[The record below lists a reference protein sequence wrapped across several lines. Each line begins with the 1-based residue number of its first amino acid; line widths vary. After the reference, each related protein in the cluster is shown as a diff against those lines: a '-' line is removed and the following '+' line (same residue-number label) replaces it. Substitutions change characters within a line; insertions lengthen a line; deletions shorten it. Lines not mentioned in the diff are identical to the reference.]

1 MSQLLNEFHSQNIII
16 NVTNIGPSS
25 KYASKGKSDIPL
37 LTKIY
42 HIAGREFTHA
52 SVPNR
57 LESAHIQ
64 RMKRATREKR
74 LRLGLDS
81 SDQQKRELDL
91 SVRAKQIHMNCTSES
106 PTKNHDLIVNAY
118 KEPSTIGSRRSPQKL
133 TVKNQA
139 LSAVSNLAS
148 LPASFQTNLNSFDSK
163 GNPCTVHNSKDL
175 SNTQVSNTQVFNS

>member
-1 MSQLLNEFHSQNIII
+1 
-16 NVTNIGPSS
+16 
-25 KYASKGKSDIPL
+25 
-37 LTKIY
+37 
-42 HIAGREFTHA
+42 
-52 SVPNR
+52 
-57 LESAHIQ
+57 
-64 RMKRATREKR
+64 
-74 LRLGLDS
+74 
-81 SDQQKRELDL
+81 
-91 SVRAKQIHMNCTSES
+91 MNCTSES

-175 SNTQVSNTQVFNS
+175 SNTQVSNTQVFNSQV